1 MEDKEFQQKLDKIVS
16 KEPSKFIEES
26 NLRVIAREYSERH
39 QDVSGNLGKYL
50 VSAVFIDGYQTAQ
63 KQMYTE
69 EDMKKA
75 IMFGADGMYGWQM
88 GEKGY
93 TDNQVK
99 RFLETF
105 KK

>member
-26 NLRVIAREYSERH
+26 SLRVMAKEYSERH

-69 EDMKKA
+69 EEV
-75 IMFGADGMYGWQM
+75 IRLL
-88 GEKGY
+88 
-93 TDNQVK
+93 VK
-99 RFLETF
+99 RELFLELYDMANEYEDANQWF
-105 KK
+105 KKFKK

>member
-1 MEDKEFQQKLDKIVS
+1 MEDKKFQQKLDKIVS

-26 NLRVIAREYSERH
+26 NLRVMAREYSERH

-69 EDMKKA
+69 EEV
-75 IMFGADGMYGWQM
+75 IRLL
-88 GEKGY
+88 
-93 TDNQVK
+93 VK
-99 RFLETF
+99 RELFLELYDMATEYEDANQWF
-105 KK
+105 KKFKK

>member
-1 MEDKEFQQKLDKIVS
+1 MKDKEFQQKLDKIVS

-26 NLRVIAREYSERH
+26 DLRVMAREYSERH

-69 EDMKKA
+69 EEV
-75 IMFGADGMYGWQM
+75 IRLL
-88 GEKGY
+88 
-93 TDNQVK
+93 VK
-99 RFLETF
+99 RELFLELYDIANEYEDANQWF
-105 KK
+105 KQFKNK

>member
-26 NLRVIAREYSERH
+26 NLRVMAKEYSERH

-69 EDMKKA
+69 EEV
-75 IMFGADGMYGWQM
+75 IRLL
-88 GEKGY
+88 
-93 TDNQVK
+93 VK
-99 RFLETF
+99 RELFLELYDMANEYEDANQWFKEF